1 MTIFPFAGSS
11 LYQCELCGDTLP
23 SAGCVLVHMIV
34 KHRLALCKEQHTLGT
49 LATFAWQEI
58 ARLVLK
64 QRLTNCEEI
73 SEADDDKNSEYSDE
87 VLPDD
92 DKTKDKVLPVKITH
106 TDIFK
111 KQVDEDKKYQLPS
124 MEPKARKKLKE
135 KGQSGCIV
143 NARNT
148 CEYCGKV
155 FVNCSNL
162 KVHRRSH
169 TGEKPYKCS
178 ICPYTSAQSSKLT
191 RHI

>member
-92 DKTKDKVLPVKITH
+92 DKTKDKVLPVKLLTQTFLRNKWMKIKN
-106 TDIFK
+106 ISYPQWNQKPVKNSK
-111 KQVDEDKKYQLPS
+111 KRDSQVAL
-124 MEPKARKKLKE
+124 
-135 KGQSGCIV
+135 
-143 NARNT
+143 
-148 CEYCGKV
+148 
-155 FVNCSNL
+155 
-162 KVHRRSH
+162 
-169 TGEKPYKCS
+169 
-178 ICPYTSAQSSKLT
+178 
-191 RHI
+191 